1 LVKGGQEGF
10 VRRNG
15 MVMKV
20 AFIGLGI
27 MGQPMA
33 KNVVSKGY
41 PLSVYNRTAEKMLPL
56 KEAGAVPTASPKEAA
71 EGADVVILM
80 LTGPEAVDQV
90 LDGTRGV
97 LAGLDEGKTIINM
110 STVPPAYSGRLSER
124 LKSHSI
130 VAVDAPVYGSKK
142 AAEEGALVI
151 LAGGPQSKV
160 KEVEPLLL
168 SMGKKVVYCGEAGQG
183 SSMKMVANLLL
194 GIMAAGLAEAVNLG
208 QRCGLS
214 TEVILET
221 ILSGPTQC
229 PLFEFKKPMLINDDY
244 GAQFPLKHM
253 AKDVRFILQ
262 TADEAGAAAPVGH
275 VVFQLYRGAV
285 GRGLSDQD
293 FAAVKKILESMSDP
307 HSAP

>member
-10 VRRNG
+10 VRRHA
-15 MVMKV
+15 MTMKV
-20 AFIGLGI
+20 AFVGLGI

-33 KNVVSKGY
+33 KNVVKKGY
-41 PLSVYNRTAEKMLPL
+41 PLNVYNRTAEKMLPL
-56 KEAGAVPTASPKEAA
+56 KEAGAVPAANPKEAA
-71 EGADVVILM
+71 QGAEVVILM

-90 LDGTRGV
+90 LDGRQGV

-110 STVPPAYSGRLSER
+110 STVPPSYSRHLSER
-124 LKSHSI
+124 LKSQSI
-130 VAVDAPVYGSKK
+130 AAVDAPVYGSKK
-142 AAEEGALVI
+142 PAEEGALVI

-168 SMGKKVVYCGEAGQG
+168 SMGEKVVYCGEAGQG

-194 GIMAAGLAEAVNLG
+194 SIMAAGLAEAVNLG

-214 TEVILET
+214 TETVLET

-262 TADEAGAAAPVGH
+262 TADEAGAAVPVGH
-275 VVFQLYRGAV
+275 VVFQLYRAAM
-285 GRGLSDQD
+285 GRDLAGKD
-293 FAAVKKILESMSDP
+293 FAAVKKVLESMSDQKSSP
-307 HSAP
+307 

>member
-1 LVKGGQEGF
+1 MTMKIAF
-10 VRRNG
+10 V
-15 MVMKV
+15 
-20 AFIGLGI
+20 GLGI

-33 KNVVSKGY
+33 KNVVKKGY

-56 KEAGAVPTASPKEAA
+56 KEAGAVPAASPKEAA
-71 EGADVVILM
+71 KGADVVILM
-80 LTGPEAVDQV
+80 LTGPEAVDQI
-90 LDGTRGV
+90 LNGPQGV
-97 LAGLDEGKTIINM
+97 LAGLDEGKIIINM
-110 STVPPAYSGRLSER
+110 STVPPSYSRHLSER

-142 AAEEGALVI
+142 PAEEGALVI
-151 LAGGPQSKV
+151 LAGGPQARV

-168 SMGKKVVYCGEAGQG
+168 SMGRKVVYCGEAGQG

-214 TEVILET
+214 TEIILET
-221 ILSGPTQC
+221 MLSGPTQC

-262 TADEAGAAAPVGH
+262 TADETGAAVPVGH
-275 VVFQLYRGAV
+275 VVFQLYRAAM
-285 GRGLSDQD
+285 GRDLSDKD
-293 FAAVKKILESMSDP
+293 FAAVKKVLESMSDP
-307 HSAP
+307 QSAP